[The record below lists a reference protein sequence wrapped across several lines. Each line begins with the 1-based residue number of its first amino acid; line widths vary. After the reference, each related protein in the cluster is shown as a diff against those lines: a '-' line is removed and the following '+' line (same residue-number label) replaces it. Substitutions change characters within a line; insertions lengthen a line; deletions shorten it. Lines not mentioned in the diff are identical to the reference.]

1 MGDEVC
7 NVSDNLSE
15 RETDVNL
22 EMTLAL
28 NSWLCYKRE
37 HF

>member
-1 MGDEVC
+1 MDDEVC
-7 NVSDNLSE
+7 NVFDNLSE
-15 RETDVNL
+15 LGTDVNL
-22 EMTLAL
+22 EMALAL